1 MACVS
6 LATIMWLVDVNGL
19 KRWTK
24 PFVIYGMNPMVAFVG
39 SAVIER
45 LIYSVIYVT
54 YQGKSVPLESAMY
67 QVGFAS
73 WLSPINASLAFAIA
87 FVSMFYGILYVL
99 YRKQIFFKV

>member
-1 MACVS
+1 
-6 LATIMWLVDVNGL
+6 
-19 KRWTK
+19 
-24 PFVIYGMNPMVAFVG
+24 
-39 SAVIER
+39 VIER

-54 YQGKSVPLESAMY
+54 YQGKSVPLEAAMY

-87 FVSMFYGILYVL
+87 FVLMFYGILYVL